1 MRFVFLFSSLDV
13 YTYICVEI
21 LKIYAHGFLQAN
33 MIAVQEKE
41 KEAVDRLKQR
51 YKNEDASMIF
61 TNLSFYY
68 GR

>member
-1 MRFVFLFSSLDV
+1 M
-13 YTYICVEI
+13 YICVEI

-61 TNLSFYY
+61 TNLSFIMAV
-68 GR
+68 RSIMRSMFLV